1 MNFKF
6 GAFADESHDSL
17 EGQIDALLRNNYK
30 YLEIRGLDGKSF
42 TDLTL
47 GEAREVMSRLNDN
60 NVKIISLGSP
70 IGKIQMNDDFEQHLE
85 LYKHTLELASVFGA
99 KYIRLFSFFMPKG
112 QDCSVY
118 KDTVI
123 ERMGIFADLAKQHGV
138 IACHE
143 NEKGIY
149 GEKAAQ
155 CLEIHQAV
163 PSLRAVFDPANFV
176 QSGQDTM
183 EAWNVLHPYVEY
195 MHIKD
200 ARADGQVVAAGEGI
214 GNVPQLVRNYVAQGG
229 TLFTLEPHL
238 FEFIG
243 LNNLEQEGNESIVG
257 NMAFAT
263 SADAFDYA
271 ANRFKK
277 IVEEL

>member
-1 MNFKF
+1 MSFQF

-17 EGQIDALLRNNYK
+17 NGQIDALLRNNYR

-42 TDLTL
+42 TDLTIA
-47 GEAREVMSRLNDN
+47 EAKEVMKQLKDN
-60 NVKIISLGSP
+60 NIGIISLGSP
-70 IGKIQMNDDFEQHLE
+70 IGKIQMGDDFARHLE

-99 KYIRLFSFFMPKG
+99 KYIRLFSFFMPK
-112 QDCSVY
+112 DKDPAVY

-123 ERMGIFADLAKQHGV
+123 ERMEIFTDLAKKQGV
-138 IACHE
+138 VACHE

-149 GEKAAQ
+149 GEKATQ

-163 PSLRAVFDPANFV
+163 PDLRAVFDPANFV

-183 EAWNVLHPYVEY
+183 EAWNMLHPYVEY

-229 TLFTLEPHL
+229 SLFTLEPHL

-243 LNNLEQEGNESIVG
+243 LSNLEQEGNESIVG

-271 ANRFKK
+271 ANCFKK